1 MIARSKLGSQ
11 PLASERGEIPAAPLS
26 SPPRPRLRHPPIP
39 FCTHRGSPDTGVCAR
54 RPGEQPP
61 ACSPLLCRAWAG
73 ARSADLSVPLSVP
86 VLSLSRCPIVSGSVT
101 LVSFALGESLCPL
114 PVETCICLCVG
125 GSGILRSISSFPP
138 PPVALQKECNLP
150 NLPPTSPPPPHTNLS
165 GQTCR
170 LDRQAM
176 GPPRRP
182 PSKNPDLSPGPVVAF
197 MSGFCAH
204 EVDRVPFFSPAE
216 FLPIQLAL
224 FLPWPSSRNPAE
236 SSFSSDWAHLNP

>member
-150 NLPPTSPPPPHTNLS
+150 NLPPTSPPLHT
-165 GQTCR
+165 QTFLVR
-170 LDRQAM
+170 LVGSTDRQWDPHGDLPQRTLTSA
-176 GPPRRP
+176 
-182 PSKNPDLSPGPVVAF
+182 PDQLLLLCQDS
-197 MSGFCAH
+197 AH
-204 EVDRVPFFSPAE
+204 TRLIVCPFSR
-216 FLPIQLAL
+216 Q
-224 FLPWPSSRNPAE
+224 PSSCPSN
-236 SSFSSDWAHLNP
+236 